1 MTAEHHQYRAISM
14 TDPLIGKKIGQYEI
28 QSLIGQGGMAVVY
41 RAHQGSMKRDVA
53 MKIVSSPITLDPAFM
68 ERFKRETQVLT
79 NLEHAHIVPVHDYGT
94 TEEGYTYLVMRHVK
108 GGSLSERIRSGPP
121 MKL

>member
-1 MTAEHHQYRAISM
+1 M

-68 ERFKRETQVLT
+68 ERFKREHRYSPTSNMPILSR
-79 NLEHAHIVPVHDYGT
+79 YT
-94 TEEGYTYLVMRHVK
+94 TTGRQRKATP
-108 GGSLSERIRSGPP
+108 IW
-121 MKL
+121 